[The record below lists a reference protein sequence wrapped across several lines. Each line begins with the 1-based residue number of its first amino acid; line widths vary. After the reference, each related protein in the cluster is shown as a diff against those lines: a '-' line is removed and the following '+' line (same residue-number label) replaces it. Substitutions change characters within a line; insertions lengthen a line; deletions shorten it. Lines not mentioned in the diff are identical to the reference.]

1 MVTNLFSPLRNTIT
15 TRISDIL
22 FAPVGS
28 PTSLQDRSSSESVH
42 GLFRNATS
50 RLRTIQEPFHH
61 AHCLRASCR
70 WTLHSTPSHRASRE
84 YRSDTAASTFQLI
97 HVIMTSAVSSSL
109 GLTLHR
115 FSPLRR
121 KSPAAKKQVV
131 VVRASH
137 PKSSSTD
144 GDHASRRQIIGTG
157 LAATLAVS
165 NRGVTQSL
173 FPSNLRVVLVA

>member
-1 MVTNLFSPLRNTIT
+1 MYSYFTLLSSFSPQFT
-15 TRISDIL
+15 
-22 FAPVGS
+22 PGS
-28 PTSLQDRSSSESVH
+28 PEDNRSGESVH
-42 GLFRNATS
+42 GFLILNAWS
-50 RLRTIQEPFHH
+50 RPRTVCEPFHH
-61 AHCLRASCR
+61 AHCLRASRR
-70 WTLHSTPSHRASRE
+70 WTPHLTPSSHALPRR
-84 YRSDTAASTFQLI
+84 AASIGHAAFTFQLI

-115 FSPLRR
+115 FSPLHR

-131 VVRASH
+131 IVRASN

-173 FPSNLRVVLVA
+173 FPSNLRPTVSSSSPKSTP